1 MASRVKAAAIF
12 YRGKRVGLMQDVTY
26 DLDTND
32 ALEQTDD
39 GTYFTDG
46 RATSKVSFGALIP
59 AAGLRISAYSD
70 ALSKNDVDIMLG
82 LVDGTYHTI
91 TMRAK
96 TFAVKSEV
104 ANGKLTG
111 NFEFMGGQ
119 PTIVTT

>member
-1 MASRVKAAAIF
+1 MASKVRAAAIF
-12 YRGKRVGLMQDVTY
+12 YKGKRVGLMQDVTY

-59 AAGLRISAYSD
+59 VAGLRITAYSD
-70 ALSKNDVDIMLG
+70 ALAKNDVTIQLG
-82 LVDGTYHTI
+82 IVDGSVHTI
-91 TMRAK
+91 VMRAK

-104 ANGKLTG
+104 ASGKLTG
-111 NFEFMGGQ
+111 NFEYMGGQ
-119 PTIVTT
+119 PTITG